1 MRSFIWLV
9 RAGHLEFVRD
19 RAALFWTLAFPL
31 IFIFVFGLAF
41 GRDQGASYNVG
52 LVVADDSNL
61 ATLVSYTIEGVEA
74 FDVSRGELDSELEEL
89 REGNR
94 RAVLVIPTGFGESW
108 ERGDKARVAVHFDAT
123 QQTTVQVVVPMLQ
136 RALEIADREAT
147 GRHSLILPELHALKS
162 QRLTYLDFI
171 IPGIVAMSIM
181 NAGIFGAVELVSM
194 RERRV
199 LRRLRATPISRVNV
213 LGAGVLVRLVVLAF
227 QTALLVVVARIF
239 FGLRPIENMV
249 GLVGMVALGGLAFLA
264 IGFFIGAFAKT
275 EQAFFPL
282 AQVLTFPMMFLS
294 GIFFPIEV
302 MPDWIQPL
310 IGVLPLTF
318 LADGVRQVMVGS
330 TPLHALVL
338 NVAVLAA
345 FLAVFLV
352 LAIRTFR
359 WE

>member
-1 MRSFIWLV
+1 
-9 RAGHLEFVRD
+9 
-19 RAALFWTLAFPL
+19 
-31 IFIFVFGLAF
+31 
-41 GRDQGASYNVG
+41 
-52 LVVADDSNL
+52 
-61 ATLVSYTIEGVEA
+61 
-74 FDVSRGELDSELEEL
+74 
-89 REGNR
+89 
-94 RAVLVIPTGFGESW
+94 
-108 ERGDKARVAVHFDAT
+108 
-123 QQTTVQVVVPMLQ
+123 
-136 RALEIADREAT
+136 
-147 GRHSLILPELHALKS
+147 
-162 QRLTYLDFI
+162 
-171 IPGIVAMSIM
+171 
-181 NAGIFGAVELVSM
+181 
-194 RERRV
+194 
-199 LRRLRATPISRVNV
+199 
-213 LGAGVLVRLVVLAF
+213 
-227 QTALLVVVARIF
+227 
-239 FGLRPIENMV
+239 MV